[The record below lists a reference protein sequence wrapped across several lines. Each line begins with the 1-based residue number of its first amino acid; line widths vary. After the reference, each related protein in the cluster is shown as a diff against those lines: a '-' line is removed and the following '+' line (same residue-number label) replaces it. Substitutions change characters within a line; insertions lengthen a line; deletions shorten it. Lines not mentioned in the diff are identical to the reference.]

1 MKNKQDIVEGLL
13 ESIKS
18 IMAFIEKKIDF
29 PNVNTVR
36 LKSVVDGRA
45 SAFSTAV
52 YQLERVKEL
61 EKVLERYD
69 EKENKARYDAL
80 IEATETIFEEIE
92 SVLKLPIDVDSEED
106 DKVKTIVESK
116 KIAGD
121 FLENIITVREDI
133 KYKIKNEEI
142 SNNSPSNF
150 AAHYVKN
157 RNK

>member
-1 MKNKQDIVEGLL
+1 MKNKQDIVDGLL
-13 ESIKS
+13 KSIESI
-18 IMAFIEKKIDF
+18 MLFIEKKIDF
-29 PNVNTVR
+29 PNVDTIR

-45 SAFSTAV
+45 SSFNIAV

-61 EKVLERYD
+61 EKALERYD
-69 EKENKARYDAL
+69 EKVNKARYESL

-92 SVLKLPIDVDSEED
+92 SVLTLPIDVDSEDD

-121 FLENIITVREDI
+121 FLENIIAVREDI

-142 SNNSPSNF
+142 SNMSPSNF
-150 AAHYVKN
+150 ASHYVKN
-157 RNK
+157 KSK